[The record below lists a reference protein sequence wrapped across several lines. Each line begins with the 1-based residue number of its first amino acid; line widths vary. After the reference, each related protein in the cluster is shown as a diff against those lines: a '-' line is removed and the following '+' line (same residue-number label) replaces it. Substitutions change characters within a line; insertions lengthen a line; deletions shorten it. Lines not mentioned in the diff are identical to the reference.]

1 MAQKHPE
8 AALKPDPFGCLD
20 FKVKKSFCLLLSV
33 AVCIGRGERMVH
45 NTGNLIYPFKIVFFE
60 HIGSRLLLSLLLR
73 KGQGRDGKVHA
84 GELLKAEIVA

>member
-45 NTGNLIYPFKIVFFE
+45 NTGNLIYPFKIGVFE
-60 HIGSRLLLSLLLR
+60 HFWFTSPFESFALKRSKSRWGKYAR
-73 KGQGRDGKVHA
+73 GRC
-84 GELLKAEIVA
+84 